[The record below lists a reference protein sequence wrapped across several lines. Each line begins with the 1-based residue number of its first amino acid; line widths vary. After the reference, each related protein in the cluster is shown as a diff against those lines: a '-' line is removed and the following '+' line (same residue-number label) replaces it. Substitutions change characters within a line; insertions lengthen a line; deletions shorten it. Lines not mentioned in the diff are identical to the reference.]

1 MGPLSNFCRELG
13 TQKVK
18 TQFSPK
24 DEDKDKDEERGNDD
38 TAVSEVVNIVVTLRH
53 ADDTV
58 TLQTNLKI
66 TSRPNHILTLS
77 EVLFTIL
84 GVLFHYI
91 IEYTAAIFDNLELR
105 WSRKLKRRAKNFSN
119 SNTANICQLL
129 TIATLIITIIIVSRT
144 ITITITITVLPHL
157 QGNIEIGRHKDRN
170 AEVGNTKHRIY

>member
-66 TSRPNHILTLS
+66 TSRPNHILTVTLS
-77 EVLFTIL
+77 EVLFTIER
-84 GVLFHYI
+84 VLFHYI
-91 IEYTAAIFDNLELR
+91 LEQIAAMFDNLELQWTR
-105 WSRKLKRRAKNFSN
+105 LYRKLKRREKLSNF
-119 SNTANICQLL
+119 NTANICQLL
-129 TIATLIITIIIVSRT
+129 IIAILIIAITIIMIIIVSRT
-144 ITITITITVLPHL
+144 
-157 QGNIEIGRHKDRN
+157 
-170 AEVGNTKHRIY
+170 